1 MFYEYLQSSLYFKN
15 RNLEQTYAHT
25 LFIQFSFI
33 FYSSFFNIQK
43 INELK
48 SKEKRNTYLDIRGYL
63 PPSCLLLLVFRTAVR
78 TKGGQTAYPS
88 YGSVGF
94 GSAGS
99 QGEFVH
105 PGLASAGGGEVYAI
119 WWLGSPQCL

>member
-1 MFYEYLQSSLYFKN
+1 M
-15 RNLEQTYAHT
+15 HT
-25 LFIQFSFI
+25 LFLFDFHSFFLFI
-33 FYSSFFNIQK
+33 IFNIQK

-63 PPSCLLLLVFRTAVR
+63 PPSCMLLLVFHTTVR

-119 WWLGSPQCL
+119 WQLGSPQCL